1 MKKWLVPTAVLAS
14 IFAAAAPAAA
24 APSGPPITVDG
35 PATFTSCGFPVTG
48 EVTGKAKNITTPSG
62 DIIST
67 SPGLK
72 ITLTGPDGKTAS
84 YVITGVLF
92 FSFPSENVV
101 EVKATGNNLLQLP
114 SPDGLFLTRGN
125 VNFSVDSKGNE
136 LRRFSGSGTA
146 TNICSLLAPD
156 A

>member
-14 IFAAAAPAAA
+14 IFAAASPAVA

-35 PATFTSCGFPVTG
+35 PASFMNCGFLVTG

-72 ITLTGPDGKTAS
+72 ITLTGPNGKPLKL
-84 YVITGVLF
+84 VITGVLF

-101 EVKATGNNLLQLP
+101 EVRATGNNLLQLP
-114 SPDGLFLTRGN
+114 SPDGLVLTRGN
-125 VNFSVDSKGNE
+125 VNFSVDSDGNE
-136 LRRFSGSGTA
+136 LRRFSGAGTA
-146 TNICSLLAPD
+146 TNICSLLGP
-156 A
+156 

>member
-48 EVTGKAKNITTPSG
+48 EVTGKVKNITTPSG
-62 DIIST
+62 DVIST

-72 ITLTGPDGKTAS
+72 VTLTGPDGKTAS

-92 FSFPSENVV
+92 FSFPGDRI
-101 EVKATGNNLLQLP
+101 EVKATGVNLLQLP
-114 SPDGLFLTRGN
+114 GDDGLILTKGN
-125 VNFSVDSKGNE
+125 VNFALELDGVTE
-136 LRRFSGSGTA
+136 LRRFSGPGTA